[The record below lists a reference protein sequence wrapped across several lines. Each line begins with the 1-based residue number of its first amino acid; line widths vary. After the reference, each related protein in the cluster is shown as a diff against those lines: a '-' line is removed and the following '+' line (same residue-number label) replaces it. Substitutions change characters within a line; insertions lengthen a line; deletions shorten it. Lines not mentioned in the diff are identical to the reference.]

1 MAALLGAL
9 LALLLLCL
17 LFTIRLYRV
26 VRTASSCGAGT
37 RGPVSV
43 LVVAGSGGHTT
54 EILRLV
60 QSLSA
65 TYTPRHYVIADSDR
79 MSEEKIC
86 TFESSKQ
93 PPHSESQFTI
103 CRIPRSREVHQS
115 WSSSLISC
123 VDALRHALP
132 LLFRLQPDVIAQKYD
147 SQKEEEL
154 RFWIEEVTGM
164 SIGENFQKGLK
175 DGVVLCELIN
185 KLQTGSV
192 RKINLSQLNWHKL
205 ENLGNFIKAILAY
218 GLKPNDIFEANDL
231 FENGNMTQVQTTLLA
246 LASMAK
252 TKGMDTKIDIGVKY
266 ADKQARHFDHEKIR
280 AGQCVIG
287 LQMGTNKCASQAG
300 MTAYGTRRHLYDP
313 KTQTDKPYDQ
323 TTISLQM
330 GTNKG
335 ASQAG
340 MSAPGTRRDIYD
352 QKVAQQPLDNSTI
365 SLQMG
370 TNKVAS
376 QRGMSVYGLGRQVY
390 DPKYCAPPTEP
401 VIHANGSQGTGPNG
415 SEISDSDYQ
424 AEFQEDEFPGP
435 YHDDYSSQYTDQGI
449 DY

>member
-1 MAALLGAL
+1 MMLLLGVVFALSLTALLFFL
-9 LALLLLCL
+9 
-17 LFTIRLYRV
+17 RLYFV
-26 VRTASSCGAGT
+26 VKSGSNQLPGA
-37 RGPVSV
+37 RGHVAV

-54 EILRLV
+54 EIMRLME
-60 QSLSA
+60 SLSA
-65 TYTPRHYVIADSDR
+65 AYTPRHYVIADTDK
-79 MSEEKIC
+79 MSEDKIVA
-86 TFESSKQ
+86 FESSEPQ
-93 PPHSESQFTI
+93 SHSNLQFTI
-103 CRIPRSREVHQS
+103 NRIPRSREVHQS
-115 WSSSLISC
+115 WSSSVVSTLN
-123 VDALRHALP
+123 ALRYSLP
-132 LLFRLQPDVIAQKYD
+132 LLFRLRPDMIAQKYD
-147 SQKEEEL
+147 LQKEEEL
-154 RFWIEEVTGM
+154 RFWIEDVTGM
-164 SIGENFQKGLK
+164 VIGDNFQKGLK
-175 DGVVLCELIN
+175 DGVILCELIN
-185 KLQTGSV
+185 KLQPGSV
-192 RKINLSQLNWHKL
+192 KKINHSQLNWHKL

-218 GLKPNDIFEANDL
+218 GLKPSDIFEANDL

-252 TKGMDTKIDIGVKY
+252 TKGLDTKVDIGVKY
-266 ADKQARHFDHEKIR
+266 ADRQARRFDEEKIK

-313 KTQTDKPYDQ
+313 KTGTDKPYDQ

-340 MSAPGTRRDIYD
+340 MSAPGTRRDIFD
-352 QKVAQQPLDNSTI
+352 QKVALQPHDNSTI

-401 VIHANGSQGTGPNG
+401 VIHKNGSQSTGTNG

-424 AEFQEDEFPGP
+424 VEIQEEEYHADYLDE
-435 YHDDYSSQYTDQGI
+435 YNSHYDDPNI

>member
-1 MAALLGAL
+1 MTQ
-9 LALLLLCL
+9 
-17 LFTIRLYRV
+17 FNK
-26 VRTASSCGAGT
+26 
-37 RGPVSV
+37 GP
-43 LVVAGSGGHTT
+43 AYG
-54 EILRLV
+54 
-60 QSLSA
+60 LSA
-65 TYTPRHYVIADSDR
+65 EV
-79 MSEEKIC
+79 K
-86 TFESSKQ
+86 SK
-93 PPHSESQFTI
+93 
-103 CRIPRSREVHQS
+103 
-115 WSSSLISC
+115 
-123 VDALRHALP
+123 
-132 LLFRLQPDVIAQKYD
+132 IAQKYD
-147 SQKEEEL
+147 PQKEEEL

-164 SIGENFQKGLK
+164 PIGDNFQKGLK
-175 DGVVLCELIN
+175 DGVILCELMN
-185 KLQTGSV
+185 KLQPGAIK
-192 RKINLSQLNWHKL
+192 KINHSQLNWHKL
-205 ENLGNFIKAILAY
+205 ENLGNFIKAILSY

-252 TKGMDTKIDIGVKY
+252 TKGLDTKVDIGVKY
-266 ADKQARHFDHEKIR
+266 ADKQERHFDEEKMK

-287 LQMGTNKCASQAG
+287 LQHIVQVDKVIIGQYFQMGTNKCASQAG

-313 KTQTDKPYDQ
+313 KTQSDRPYDQ

-352 QKVAQQPLDNSTI
+352 QKVAVQPLDNSTI

-376 QRGMSVYGLGRQVY
+376 QKGMSVYGLGRQVY
-390 DPKYCAPPTEP
+390 DPKYCAPTTDA
-401 VIHANGSQGTGPNG
+401 VIHANGSQGTGTNG

-424 AEFQEDEFPGP
+424 AEYQEEEYQGS
-435 YHDDYSSQYTDQGI
+435 YHDDYSSHYNDQGI

>member
-1 MAALLGAL
+1 MDSEVMGM
-9 LALLLLCL
+9 CVNEP
-17 LFTIRLYRV
+17 V
-26 VRTASSCGAGT
+26 VTQY
-37 RGPVSV
+37 V
-43 LVVAGSGGHTT
+43 TT
-54 EILRLV
+54 EPQKNRWYFQVCLV
-60 QSLSA
+60 
-65 TYTPRHYVIADSDR
+65 P
-79 MSEEKIC
+79 
-86 TFESSKQ
+86 
-93 PPHSESQFTI
+93 
-103 CRIPRSREVHQS
+103 
-115 WSSSLISC
+115 
-123 VDALRHALP
+123 
-132 LLFRLQPDVIAQKYD
+132 FR
-147 SQKEEEL
+147 
-154 RFWIEEVTGM
+154 
-164 SIGENFQKGLK
+164 
-175 DGVVLCELIN
+175 LIN
-185 KLQTGSV
+185 KLQPGTV
-192 RKINLSQLNWHKL
+192 KKINHSQLNWHKL
-205 ENLGNFIKAILAY
+205 ENLGNFIKAILTY
-218 GLKPNDIFEANDL
+218 GLKPTDIFEANDL

-266 ADKQARHFDHEKIR
+266 ADKQARQFDEEKIK

-313 KTQTDKPYDQ
+313 KTHTDKPYDQ

-340 MSAPGTRRDIYD
+340 MSAPGTRRDIFD
-352 QKVAQQPLDNSTI
+352 QKVALQPLDNSTI

-401 VIHANGSQGTGPNG
+401 VIHKNGSQGTGTNG

-424 AEFQEDEFPGP
+424 VEFQEEEYHAG
-435 YHDDYSSQYTDQGI
+435 YHDDYNSHYNDPNI

>member
-1 MAALLGAL
+1 MTH
-9 LALLLLCL
+9 
-17 LFTIRLYRV
+17 FNK
-26 VRTASSCGAGT
+26 
-37 RGPVSV
+37 GP
-43 LVVAGSGGHTT
+43 AYG
-54 EILRLV
+54 
-60 QSLSA
+60 LSA
-65 TYTPRHYVIADSDR
+65 EVR
-79 MSEEKIC
+79 
-86 TFESSKQ
+86 SK
-93 PPHSESQFTI
+93 
-103 CRIPRSREVHQS
+103 
-115 WSSSLISC
+115 
-123 VDALRHALP
+123 
-132 LLFRLQPDVIAQKYD
+132 IAQKYD

-175 DGVVLCELIN
+175 DGVILCELIN
-185 KLQTGSV
+185 KLQPGSV
-192 RKINLSQLNWHKL
+192 KKINLSQLNWHK
-205 ENLGNFIKAILAY
+205 
-218 GLKPNDIFEANDL
+218 
-231 FENGNMTQVQTTLLA
+231 
-246 LASMAK
+246 AK

-266 ADKQARHFDHEKIR
+266 ADKQARHFDEEKIK

-340 MSAPGTRRDIYD
+340 MSAPGTRRDIFD
-352 QKVAQQPLDNSTI
+352 QKVALQPVDNSTI

-401 VIHANGSQGTGPNG
+401 VIHTNGSQGTGTNG

-424 AEFQEDEFPGP
+424 AEFQEDEYHGG
-435 YHDDYSSQYTDQGI
+435 YHDNYSSHYNDQGI

>member
-1 MAALLGAL
+1 MTH
-9 LALLLLCL
+9 
-17 LFTIRLYRV
+17 FNK
-26 VRTASSCGAGT
+26 
-37 RGPVSV
+37 GP
-43 LVVAGSGGHTT
+43 AYG
-54 EILRLV
+54 
-60 QSLSA
+60 LSA
-65 TYTPRHYVIADSDR
+65 
-79 MSEEKIC
+79 
-86 TFESSKQ
+86 
-93 PPHSESQFTI
+93 
-103 CRIPRSREVHQS
+103 EV
-115 WSSSLISC
+115 
-123 VDALRHALP
+123 RNK
-132 LLFRLQPDVIAQKYD
+132 IAQKYD

-154 RFWIEEVTGM
+154 HFWIEEVTGM

-175 DGVVLCELIN
+175 DGVILCELIN

-192 RKINLSQLNWHKL
+192 KKINLSQLNWHKL

-266 ADKQARHFDHEKIR
+266 ADKQARHFDDEKIK

-287 LQMGTNKCASQAG
+287 L
-300 MTAYGTRRHLYDP
+300 
-313 KTQTDKPYDQ
+313 
-323 TTISLQM
+323 
-330 GTNKG
+330 
-335 ASQAG
+335 QAG

-401 VIHANGSQGTGPNG
+401 VIHANGSQGTGTNG

-424 AEFQEDEFPGP
+424 AEFGEDEYHGP
-435 YHDDYSSQYTDQGI
+435 YPDDYSSHYNDQGI